1 MDNFFDNWVYATGIP
16 KLKLQS
22 SIRGFKVSGTVAQSG
37 VDNDFSVDVP
47 VEIQFAKGAP
57 QTVWVRTS
65 NDPVSFSVVVKQ
77 APVRVILSSFSVLRA
92 KK

>member
-1 MDNFFDNWVYATGIP
+1 
-16 KLKLQS
+16 
-22 SIRGFKVSGTVAQSG
+22 
-37 VDNDFSVDVP
+37 VDNDFSVEAP

-65 NDPVSFSVVVKQ
+65 SEPVSFSVTVKQ
-77 APVRVILSSFSVLRA
+77 APVRVSLSAFGVLTA